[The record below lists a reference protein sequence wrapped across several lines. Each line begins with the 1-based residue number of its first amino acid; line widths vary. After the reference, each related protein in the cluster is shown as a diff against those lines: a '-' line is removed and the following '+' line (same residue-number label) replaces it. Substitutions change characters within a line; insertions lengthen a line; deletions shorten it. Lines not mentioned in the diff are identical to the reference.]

1 MKRGFIL
8 TELLISIFIFSIL
21 ALLTFQLASI
31 FITKTKE
38 VKNSANRLQALWFAQ
53 DLLSKD
59 LKGMPS
65 IAQVEGG
72 FVGNNGEMDICWK
85 TIGKTLQRKT
95 GKYNL
100 LTGMWV
106 APKTAV
112 VSQNITQFKVI
123 QKDNGFS
130 CQIATATKTL
140 KFFIARRL

>member
-1 MKRGFIL
+1 MKKGFVL
-8 TELLISIFIFSIL
+8 TELLISVFIFSTL

-31 FITKTKE
+31 FIVKTKGI
-38 VKNSANRLQALWFAQ
+38 KNSSNRLQALWFAQ
-53 DLLSKD
+53 DLLCKD

-65 IAQVEGG
+65 IQQVEGG

-85 TIGKTLQRKT
+85 IVGKTLQRKV

-100 LTGMWV
+100 STETWV

-112 VSQNITQFKVI
+112 VSQNIIQFKVE
-123 QKDNGFS
+123 QNDNGFS
-130 CQIATATKTL
+130 CQIATAIKTL